1 LGVLDKLRVSKRE
14 LIIGIVLAIVISF
27 IIPPIGVSMLI
38 LAMLGLIFVIIFVGV
53 LTAVFGPKNV
63 TNLII
68 AWLATKSAERISDK
82 FSPRKGLHNPHARAS
97 FLNLLSLSPE
107 EFEEFCAD
115 LLKRMGYRDVRWV
128 GGSGDMGLDVIC
140 SDEYG
145 GRVGVQCKRYSPS
158 RKVTAKE
165 VREFI
170 GALSLYGCDSGILF
184 TTSDLTDEAWEEVRI
199 HGNITVIDG
208 FELRRMLNE
217 LS

>member
-1 LGVLDKLRVSKRE
+1 
-14 LIIGIVLAIVISF
+14 
-27 IIPPIGVSMLI
+27 M
-38 LAMLGLIFVIIFVGV
+38 
-53 LTAVFGPKNV
+53 TAVFGPKNV

-208 FELRRMLNE
+208 FELRRMLSE